1 MTSLP
6 EQLSAASTRQL
17 SAQLDA
23 QFRFFNTF
31 ATQAL
36 DNASRIM
43 SLNLSAS
50 RDSVERSSHTLRQL
64 IGATQ
69 PRDLQVLRTHAEEQ
83 MRSLFNYGRE
93 LVNITTQAQPLA
105 LRTIASEAQAAPLAL
120 SAPLT
125 APLTAPFTVPL
136 EQAEQVAQAA
146 ATATQETIDTAA
158 DTAARVA
165 DTAQAAVA
173 PVVQAQAQPPAPAEP
188 VVVQEEP
195 AIVSADEIQAT
206 TGDDPAPVA
215 KPKPIAK
222 AAGKGAPKAAV
233 APHPMAA
240 PVEDKDSATV
250 TRIDTSPKR
259 RK

>member
-6 EQLSAASTRQL
+6 EQLSAASARQL

-36 DNASRIM
+36 DNTSRFM

-64 IGATQ
+64 IEATQ
-69 PRDLQVLRTHAEEQ
+69 PRDLLVLRTHAEEQ
-83 MRSLFNYGRE
+83 VRSLFNYGRE
-93 LVNITTQAQPLA
+93 LFNLTANAQPVA
-105 LRTIASEAQAAPLAL
+105 LRTIAAEAPEAPLTLAAPLVA
-120 SAPLT
+120 
-125 APLTAPFTVPL
+125 PL
-136 EQAEQVAQAA
+136 EQAATAAAAATTDAIDAAADAGAKVAEAAQAA
-146 ATATQETIDTAA
+146 A
-158 DTAARVA
+158 
-165 DTAQAAVA
+165 A
-173 PVVQAQAQPPAPAEP
+173 PVVQEQEKPQASAEP
-188 VVVQEEP
+188 VVVQQEP

-222 AAGKGAPKAAV
+222 AAGKGAPKAAT

-250 TRIDTSPKR
+250 TRIDTPPKR

>member
-36 DNASRIM
+36 DNASRLV

-50 RDSVERSSHTLRQL
+50 RDSVERSSHTVRQL

-69 PRDLQVLRTHAEEQ
+69 PRDLLVLRTHAEEQ
-83 MRSLFNYGRE
+83 VRSLFNYGRE
-93 LVNITTQAQPLA
+93 LFNITANAQPGV
-105 LRTIASEAQAAPLAL
+105 LRTIAPEAPG
-120 SAPLT
+120 APLT
-125 APLTAPFTVPL
+125 LAAPVSAPAPAPVSAPL
-136 EQAEQVAQAA
+136 EQAATVAAA
-146 ATATQETIDTAA
+146 ATTATIDA
-158 DTAARVA
+158 VA
-165 DTAQAAVA
+165 DASAKVTEAVQAMAA
-173 PVVQAQAQPPAPAEP
+173 PVVQAQAPAEP
-188 VVVQEEP
+188 VVVHDAP

-206 TGDDPAPVA
+206 LGDDPAPIA
-215 KPKPIAK
+215 KPRPIAK
-222 AAGKGAPKAAV
+222 AAGKGAPKAAT

-250 TRIDTSPKR
+250 TRIDTPPKR

>member
-23 QFRFFNTF
+23 QFRFFHTF
-31 ATQAL
+31 ATQTL

-64 IGATQ
+64 IEATQ
-69 PRDLQVLRTHAEEQ
+69 PRDLLVLRTHAEEQ
-83 MRSLFNYGRE
+83 VRSLFNYGRE
-93 LVNITTQAQPLA
+93 LFNITANAQPVA
-105 LRTIASEAQAAPLAL
+105 LRTIAPEAPG
-120 SAPLT
+120 APLT
-125 APLTAPFTVPL
+125 LAAPVSAAL
-136 EQAEQVAQAA
+136 EQAATVAAAATTATIDAAADTGAKVTEAVQAA
-146 ATATQETIDTAA
+146 A
-158 DTAARVA
+158 
-165 DTAQAAVA
+165 A

-206 TGDDPAPVA
+206 IGDDPAPVA
-215 KPKPIAK
+215 RPKPIAR
-222 AAGKGAPKAAV
+222 AAGKGAPKAAT

-250 TRIDTSPKR
+250 TRIDTPPKR

>member
-1 MTSLP
+1 MTSLS

-83 MRSLFNYGRE
+83 VRSLFNYGRE

-125 APLTAPFTVPL
+125 ATI

-146 ATATQETIDTAA
+146 ATATQEAIDTAA
-158 DTAARVA
+158 DTAAKVA

-173 PVVQAQAQPPAPAEP
+173 PVMQAQAQPPAPAEP

-250 TRIDTSPKR
+250 TRIDTPPKR

>member
-17 SAQLDA
+17 SAQWDA
-23 QFRFFNTF
+23 QFRFFHTF
-31 ATQAL
+31 ATQTL

-64 IGATQ
+64 IEATQ
-69 PRDLQVLRTHAEEQ
+69 PRDLLVLRTHAEEQ
-83 MRSLFNYGRE
+83 VRSLFNYGRE
-93 LVNITTQAQPLA
+93 LFNITANAQPVA
-105 LRTIASEAQAAPLAL
+105 LRTIAHEAPG
-120 SAPLT
+120 APLT
-125 APLTAPFTVPL
+125 LAAPVSAPI
-136 EQAEQVAQAA
+136 EQAATVAAAATTATIDAVADTGAKVTEAVQAA
-146 ATATQETIDTAA
+146 A
-158 DTAARVA
+158 
-165 DTAQAAVA
+165 A
-173 PVVQAQAQPPAPAEP
+173 PVVQAQPPAPAEP
-188 VVVQEEP
+188 VVVQEGP

-206 TGDDPAPVA
+206 IGDDPTPVA
-215 KPKPIAK
+215 RPKPIAR
-222 AAGKGAPKAAV
+222 AAGKGAPKAAT

-250 TRIDTSPKR
+250 TRIDTPPKR